1 MAFYTT
7 LNGQSHKVNDA
18 KNSESLNMEL
28 NIRSRIVS
36 ASFHSSECWP
46 KSLLEK
52 QMKLGAGQAQ
62 IDGAVLTE
70 KCFVWPV
77 CRELLSH

>member
-18 KNSESLNMEL
+18 KNSEGLNMEL

-36 ASFHSSECWP
+36 ASFHSLGCWP

>member
-18 KNSESLNMEL
+18 KNSEGLNMEL